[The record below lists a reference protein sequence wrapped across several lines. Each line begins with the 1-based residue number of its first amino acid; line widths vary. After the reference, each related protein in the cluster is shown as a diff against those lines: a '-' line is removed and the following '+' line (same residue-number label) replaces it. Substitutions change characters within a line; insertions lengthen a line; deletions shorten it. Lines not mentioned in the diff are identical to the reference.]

1 MYKVPIQWEMPKDEL
16 RVHRQSDA
24 DRVVVQREG
33 RDSVA
38 RRDER
43 THVAVLA
50 GQRETAAH
58 LKHMIN
64 IDN

>member
-1 MYKVPIQWEMPKDEL
+1 MAFRQKKVECTI
-16 RVHRQSDA
+16 V
-24 DRVVVQREG
+24 VVVQREG